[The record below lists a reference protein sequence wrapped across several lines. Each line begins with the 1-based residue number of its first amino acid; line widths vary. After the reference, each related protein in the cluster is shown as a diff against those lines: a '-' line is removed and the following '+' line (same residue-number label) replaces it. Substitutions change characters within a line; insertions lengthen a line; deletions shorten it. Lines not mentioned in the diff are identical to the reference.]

1 MTARASFLAL
11 ALGFSALSS
20 SCIIHI
26 GPGTDWDW
34 DDGDYYH
41 EFSDSGVDTTEVRT
55 VADFKSIEVNGSTD
69 VDVRVGEA
77 TTVAVSGD
85 ANLVKQLE
93 TEVVGDRLVIG
104 LKPGKYR
111 SAKSLKVTITTPALA
126 GVAVNGSADVQISGL
141 TGGPL
146 ETRISGSGDI
156 SARGEIDAL
165 TASIAGSGDLKLSKL
180 CAREASVQISGSG
193 DAAIHAVESLS
204 IAIQGS
210 GDVHYSGDPKVTA
223 SVAGSGNVR
232 KD

>member
-1 MTARASFLAL
+1 MTFRASFLAL

-26 GPGTDWDW
+26 GGEADWDW

-41 EFSDSGVDTTEVRT
+41 EFHNAGVETTEVRT
-55 VADFKSIEVNGSTD
+55 VTDFKSIEVNGSTD
-69 VDVRVGEA
+69 VNVRVGEA
-77 TTVAVSGD
+77 TTVAVNGD

-93 TEVVGDRLVIG
+93 TEVVGDRLMIG

-111 SAKSLKVTITTPALA
+111 SVKNLKVTVTTPALA

-141 TGGPL
+141 TGGPF
-146 ETRISGSGDI
+146 ETRIAGSGDI

-165 TASIAGSGDLKLSKL
+165 TASIAGSGDLKLSQL

-193 DAAIHAVESLS
+193 DASVHAVESLS

-210 GDVHYSGDPKVTA
+210 GDVFYSGDPKVTA

>member
-1 MTARASFLAL
+1 MTFRASFLAL
-11 ALGFSALSS
+11 TLGFSALSS

-34 DDGDYYH
+34 DDGDYH
-41 EFSDSGVDTTEVRT
+41 QEFYDSGIDTTEVRT
-55 VADFKSIEVNGSTD
+55 VADFKRIEVNGSTD
-69 VDVRVGEA
+69 VTVRVGEA

-93 TEVVGDRLVIG
+93 TQVIDDRLVIG
-104 LKPGKYR
+104 FKPGKYR
-111 SAKSLKVTITTPALA
+111 SSKNLKVTVTTPGLA
-126 GVAVNGSADVQISGL
+126 AVAVNGSADVQITGL
-141 TGGPL
+141 SGGPL
-146 ETRISGSGDI
+146 ETRIAGSGDI

-165 TASIAGSGDLKLSKL
+165 TASIAGSGDLKLSNL
-180 CAREASVQISGSG
+180 SAREASVQIAGSG
-193 DAAIHAVESLS
+193 DASIHAVESLS